1 MATLCL
7 RQELQRQ
14 SILPDGAQAMHTL
27 STRIGRQLDDEAVQ
41 GNGTAHE
48 AHLFVQP
55 VALGGFMWLLQLSK
69 TDECPRMTGDQLVHY
84 HPKM

>member
-1 MATLCL
+1 MPLLPTMATLCL

-27 STRIGRQLDDEAVQ
+27 STQIGHQLDDEAVQ

-55 VALGGFMWLLQLSK
+55 VALGGFSNRQKLMKAL
-69 TDECPRMTGDQLVHY
+69 G
-84 HPKM
+84 